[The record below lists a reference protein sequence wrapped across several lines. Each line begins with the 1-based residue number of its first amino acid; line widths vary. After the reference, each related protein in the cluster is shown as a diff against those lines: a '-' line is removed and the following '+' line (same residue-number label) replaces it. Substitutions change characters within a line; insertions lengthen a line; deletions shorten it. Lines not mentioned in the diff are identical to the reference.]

1 MDLKDLERFFKELPQ
16 KLDTATHRAIEISAL
31 VIERDLREIFKTE
44 GRSHGV
50 EWSPLKEAY
59 LKWKIKKGFSEKK
72 LHRTTTLAQSFT
84 SVIKDKEAIVG
95 TPVYYAI
102 FHEYGTRRGIPPRP
116 FMTPV
121 FQRFIQT
128 GGLQKAFRIAFRE
141 VFHAS

>member
-1 MDLKDLERFFKELPQ
+1 MDIKDIERFFRELPQ
-16 KLDTATHRAIEISAL
+16 KLDATTQRAVQISAL

-84 SVIKDKEAIVG
+84 SIVRGTEAIVG
-95 TPVYYAI
+95 TPVWYAP

-121 FQRFIQT
+121 FQKFTQE
-128 GGLQKAFRIAFRE
+128 GGLQKAFQIAFKE